1 MPGKNK
7 HLTYD
12 ERVYIQQNLNK
23 LSFKDIGKKLGNDCT
38 SISRKVRRHTQLLST
53 LDHEG
58 MSTTSAVKGTAA
70 RHRDSMAQNPVRGR
84 TAADVACAAG
94 QTVRTTSRRCASS
107 WRSCKSQLKRD
118 NMDCGQNPRLFL
130 KEEKGF
136 GKVHKEEKQK
146 AIDLYIR
153 YCKQGTMV
161 LWNLGILISGT
172 HWSAGTGDMKWK
184 VE

>member
-84 TAADVACAAG
+84 NAADVACVAG

-136 GKVHKEEKQK
+136 GKVHKGREAEGNRSIHQVLQ
-146 AIDLYIR
+146 AGHQGH
-153 YCKQGTMV
+153 QGTWV
-161 LWNLGILISGT
+161 SKRAAHIGQLVQGI
-172 HWSAGTGDMKWK
+172 
-184 VE
+184 

>member
-23 LSFKDIGKKLGNDCT
+23 LSFKDIGKKLGKDCT

-58 MSTTSAVKGTAA
+58 MSTTSAVKETAA
-70 RHRDSMAQNPVRGR
+70 RHRDSATQNPEQGR

-94 QTVRTTSRRCASS
+94 QTVRTTSRRGAPS

-130 KEEKGF
+130 RRKRVLAKYTRKRSRRQSISTSGIAS
-136 GKVHKEEKQK
+136 KTPWS
-146 AIDLYIR
+146 Y
-153 YCKQGTMV
+153 GTWV
-161 LWNLGILISGT
+161 S
-172 HWSAGTGDMKWK
+172 
-184 VE
+184 